1 MTIAEILKEVTAVIF
16 IAGACAWTMVG
27 ADEYRNGTRLSR
39 IIHLFVASSMFYS
52 AIRWIP

>member
-27 ADEYRNGTRLSR
+27 ADEYRNGTRLGR
-39 IIHLFVASSMFYS
+39 IIHLFVASGSFYFV
-52 AIRWIP
+52 IRWMP